1 MLERTL
7 YKYRKCKGLKS
18 LVQIFEIFSSEKT
31 RWQMLIPFGYLNTI
45 HAFLIFQTL
54 DLKCYRDITIGGIK
68 DILKNCINL
77 KEFTPCSLASSLAVR
92 TFAEE
97 ITPNIRKLNLSFK
110 KHVDDEIIKILV
122 ERCKKITAL
131 NLRRTS
137 ITEFSLDYIALN
149 CIELEELDVSQNG
162 IFEYL
167 FKVSKV
173 PKLITLVIEDECH
186 GVNKEDVEILRK
198 KIPQIKNILQPFG
211 NVAYSLKIGCASQT
225 YVPGEGFW
233 DIQQAQFSL
242 FNDHYHKN
250 DARCLETL

>member
-7 YKYRKCKGLKS
+7 YRYRKCKGLKS

-31 RWQMLIPFGYLNTI
+31 RRQMLIPFGYLNTI
-45 HAFLIFQTL
+45 HAFLILQTL
-54 DLKCYRDITIGGIK
+54 DLKCYRDITLSGIK

-122 ERCKKITAL
+122 ERCKKISAL

-137 ITEFSLDYIALN
+137 ITEYSLDYIALN
-149 CIELEELDVSQNG
+149 CIELEEL
-162 IFEYL
+162 
-167 FKVSKV
+167 
-173 PKLITLVIEDECH
+173 
-186 GVNKEDVEILRK
+186 
-198 KIPQIKNILQPFG
+198 
-211 NVAYSLKIGCASQT
+211 A
-225 YVPGEGFW
+225 
-233 DIQQAQFSL
+233 
-242 FNDHYHKN
+242 
-250 DARCLETL
+250 